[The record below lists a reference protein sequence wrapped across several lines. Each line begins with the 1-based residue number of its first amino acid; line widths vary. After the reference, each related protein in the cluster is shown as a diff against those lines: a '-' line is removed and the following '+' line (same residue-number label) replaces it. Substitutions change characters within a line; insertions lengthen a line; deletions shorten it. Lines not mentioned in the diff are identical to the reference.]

1 MYYFSLLK
9 IYLCSLQREFQYK
22 IFSYLNKEFNYLSKR
37 IVLFFSKISS
47 YFSIFSILGTIFL
60 VFLLPLSIQYMTFIL
75 YYTYFLFSIFKY
87 KKEKILN
94 KYFLRWA
101 YEIHL
106 LHLLIPLF
114 ILSLI
119 LSVHSFGLSIF
130 LIVISPII
138 IRNGIK
144 RVLTIA
150 FYYSSLF
157 LYLFFP
163 VFKIEKIIVILSIYL
178 SIKFIDYF
186 VYVKHSTLKITLYKL
201 ILKDSY
207 QYLNRNKILI
217 SNFIILFLRFILDML
232 KINTS
237 DIFFVLCTASITL
250 FVILK
255 KSSQLNNRFSLFITG
270 YDLLNSNI
278 SSRIFYKVLSDFV
291 LYIPVISSIF
301 IFLIFNFNT
310 ETFILFVLLIVTL
323 VLFNLHSNTIFNSL
337 KKIRSVVE
345 NKSLE
350 DYTSIT
356 IADSLLFFILIV
368 LFQLFVYKMNNLNMF
383 SHFKY
388 FWAFSEFIVVL
399 LYWVVSFMSISIN
412 ILNFK
417 QTRKR

>member
-1 MYYFSLLK
+1 
-9 IYLCSLQREFQYK
+9 
-22 IFSYLNKEFNYLSKR
+22 
-37 IVLFFSKISS
+37 
-47 YFSIFSILGTIFL
+47 
-60 VFLLPLSIQYMTFIL
+60 
-75 YYTYFLFSIFKY
+75 
-87 KKEKILN
+87 
-94 KYFLRWA
+94 
-101 YEIHL
+101 
-106 LHLLIPLF
+106 
-114 ILSLI
+114 
-119 LSVHSFGLSIF
+119 
-130 LIVISPII
+130 
-138 IRNGIK
+138 
-144 RVLTIA
+144 
-150 FYYSSLF
+150 
-157 LYLFFP
+157 
-163 VFKIEKIIVILSIYL
+163 
-178 SIKFIDYF
+178 
-186 VYVKHSTLKITLYKL
+186 
-201 ILKDSY
+201 
-207 QYLNRNKILI
+207 
-217 SNFIILFLRFILDML
+217 ML
-232 KINTS
+232 KINIS
-237 DIFFVLCTASITL
+237 EIFFVLCTASIIL

-310 ETFILFVLLIVTL
+310 ETFILFVLLNVTL